1 MTELAA
7 RIEPDPD
14 AVFCRR
20 LGQEFPEYLSLAE
33 VRADMDQVEPQL
45 ICAIAEQKMA
55 MDRMVNSKNE
65 LPNSA
70 FVEQHCINIARIM
83 VLAEDANPGLEGFE
97 RLVEGTYFDMVPIP
111 LSIRYDLR
119 RDPALEARIV
129 GLLSERCRLV
139 RQAAFFKRDLQE
151 SSAPERQARNIANAR
166 AIAGEYADRIP
177 GFEDYIEAIY
187 EDLVPGS
194 VALQHRFIGKTQP
207 AARRHQVR
215 GTVALLARR
224 SDLES

>member
-1 MTELAA
+1 MSEFALATEPNPEAL
-7 RIEPDPD
+7 
-14 AVFCRR
+14 FCRR
-20 LGQEFPEYLSLAE
+20 LGQEFPEYLSLSE

-45 ICAIAEQKMA
+45 IGAITEQKLA

-70 FVEQHCINIARIM
+70 FVEQHCINIGRIM

-97 RLVEGTYFDMVPIP
+97 RLVEDTYFDMVPIP

-119 RDPALEARIV
+119 RDPDLELRIV
-129 GLLSERCRLV
+129 ALLGERCRLV

-151 SSAPERQARNIANAR
+151 STAPARQARNIANAR
-166 AIAGEYADRIP
+166 EIAGEYAGQIP
-177 GFEDYIEAIY
+177 DFEDYIEAIY

-194 VALQHRFIGKTQP
+194 VALQHRFLGKTQP
-207 AARRHQVR
+207 VARRHQVR
-215 GTVALLARR
+215 GTVALLTSRHG
-224 SDLES
+224 S